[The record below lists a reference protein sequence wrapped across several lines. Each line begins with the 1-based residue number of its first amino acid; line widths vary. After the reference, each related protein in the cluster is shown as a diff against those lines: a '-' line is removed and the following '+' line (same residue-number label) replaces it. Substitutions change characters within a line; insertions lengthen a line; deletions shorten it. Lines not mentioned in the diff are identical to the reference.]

1 MRPLVVCCCVLQ
13 IRVAVGE
20 WVCGLSA
27 SVGRV
32 RTQETGGQ
40 CTEQVRLTTPYHIPF
55 TPVCLS
61 PQVHTGLTTTLQV
74 SVCQPV
80 HRTGASHYHV
90 PFTPVC
96 LSPQVHTGL
105 TTTLQVSVCQPMH
118 RTGASHYR
126 IPFTPVCL
134 SLQVH
139 SGKHVSA
146 NAQNRSVWLTS
157 HYRICTYLLL
167 GLNINHCVARVCR
180 NSARDRV
187 LKPRFSWVVLYY
199 ILAWFSYVIGDC

>member
-74 SVCQPV
+74 SVCQPM

-96 LSPQVHTGL
+96 LSLQVHT
-105 TTTLQVSVCQPMH
+105 
-118 RTGASHYR
+118 
-126 IPFTPVCL
+126 
-134 SLQVH
+134 
-139 SGKHVSA
+139 GKHVSA

-157 HYRICTYLLL
+157 HYRICTYWLLD
-167 GLNINHCVARVCR
+167 LNINHCVARVYR

-187 LKPRFSWVVLYY
+187 LKPRFSGVVLYY